1 MELRKMIS
9 CITSIT
15 IEKPLEKYGQIY
27 PHPQLVEIRKTR
39 IKLLAFEG
47 TDKWEFISLNLI
59 WD

>member
-27 PHPQLVEIRKTR
+27 PHPQLVEIRKTGYD
-39 IKLLAFEG
+39 KLVLHYWRLRELING
-47 TDKWEFISLNLI
+47 SLFH
-59 WD
+59 